1 MVKVDFDDLSLERL
15 RKRRGSKWA
24 KYGTDVLPAWV
35 AEMDFALAPSVH
47 RALQEAIELGD
58 CGYAHEGEIRQSFA
72 RFAKRKFDWGVNSE
86 ALVLMPDVMAGGV
99 AVRRVVHPG
108 GGGRRL

>member
-1 MVKVDFDDLSLERL
+1 MVKFDFDDLSLERL

-24 KYGTDVLPAWV
+24 KYGPDVLPAWV

-58 CGYAHEGEIRQSFA
+58 CGYAHEGEIRQSFP
-72 RFAKRKFDWGVNSE
+72 RFAKRKFACAATSE
-86 ALVLMPDVMAGGV
+86 ALILMPDVMSEV
-99 AVRRVVHPG
+99 
-108 GGGRRL
+108 